1 MPIFFSDNL
10 SFARY
15 NITIAAG
22 SDALPPLVAYSHLM
36 LSVMDDND
44 NEPVFDA
51 QVYRG
56 TVLEGLPASTRV
68 VQGEYRVPY
77 TEY

>member
-1 MPIFFSDNL
+1 MYFPFQRDVFPIIQ
-10 SFARY
+10 RY

-56 TVLEGLPASTRV
+56 TVREGLPAGTRA
-68 VQGEYRVPY
+68 VQGE
-77 TEY
+77 